1 MWSLNGREKG
11 EEHEKEQLKV
21 GSFEVMI
28 ASFAIVPARRNE

>member
-11 EEHEKEQLKV
+11 EEEEEHEKEQLKV

-28 ASFAIVPARRNE
+28 ASGNL